1 MDWRSISASHRV
13 SSRVTAFCPRS
24 TRTRSG
30 SVTVP
35 GGHWHRDKR
44 LGNGAIGLLRDSL
57 NNRSCSFNAS
67 AQHGGRGASRQPP
80 GREYRKFKWPF
91 PPAAGA
97 RTDISRHASRRAPGK
112 RPGSR
117 PKSIGKS
124 VRPGK
129 AGQRELQGKRILAS
143 QDMEE
148 IVVIPASFE
157 ALAFE
162 APF

>member
-1 MDWRSISASHRV
+1 
-13 SSRVTAFCPRS
+13 
-24 TRTRSG
+24 
-30 SVTVP
+30 
-35 GGHWHRDKR
+35 
-44 LGNGAIGLLRDSL
+44 
-57 NNRSCSFNAS
+57 
-67 AQHGGRGASRQPP
+67 
-80 GREYRKFKWPF
+80 
-91 PPAAGA
+91 
-97 RTDISRHASRRAPGK
+97 
-112 RPGSR
+112 
-117 PKSIGKS
+117 